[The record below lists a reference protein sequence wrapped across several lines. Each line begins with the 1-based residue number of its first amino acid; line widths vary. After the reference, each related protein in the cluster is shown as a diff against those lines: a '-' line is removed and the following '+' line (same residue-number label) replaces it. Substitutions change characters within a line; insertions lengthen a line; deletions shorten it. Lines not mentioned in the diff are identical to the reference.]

1 MQLDSV
7 RVVDFTRLLPGP
19 YATQLL
25 ADMGADVIKVEDT
38 DGGDYARYMPPTTD
52 AGVGAIFDGVNRGK
66 QSISVD
72 CTTDAGQEVVH
83 RLAADADVF
92 IEGFRPG
99 VTERLS
105 VDYETIA
112 EHNPEIVYVSLTGYG
127 QSGPLADRAGHDLNY
142 CGRAGLLSMT
152 RTDPSSTPQLPGFP
166 VADMSGGLF
175 AAMAA
180 LGGLCSRAFG
190 EDTNGTYVDIAMTDV
205 VLSLGQAVYASEFS
219 GDDPAAGSTPLTGAH
234 PWYDVYATSDDE
246 YVTLAALEPK
256 FWRTFCEA
264 VDRPDLLESHLNT
277 DPAVT
282 EALEDEL
289 TSLFAE
295 RTREEWIECFAGTD
309 AMVDPVFDP
318 AEAIAQDRV
327 QRRIIT
333 DDRAPPRVG
342 FPAVTERPETDERVP
357 ARGADTAG
365 VLTELGYDREAIDRM
380 AENGVVEC
388 DR

>member
-1 MQLDSV
+1 MQLDSI

-52 AGVGAIFDGVNRGK
+52 ADVGAIFDGVNRGK
-66 QSISVD
+66 RSISVD
-72 CTTDAGQEVVH
+72 CTTDDGQEVVH

-99 VTERLS
+99 VTDRLN

-112 EHNPEIVYVSLTGYG
+112 EQNPEIVYVSLTGYG
-127 QSGPLADRAGHDLNY
+127 QSGPLAARAGHDLNY

-152 RTDPSSTPQLPGFP
+152 RTDSSSTPQLPGFP

-190 EDTNGTYVDIAMTDV
+190 EDTGGTYVDIAMTDV
-205 VLSLGQAVYASEFS
+205 VLSMGQAVYTSVFS
-219 GDDPAAGSTPLTGAH
+219 GDDPEAGTTPLTGAH

-256 FWRTFCEA
+256 FWRTFCET
-264 VDRPDLLESHLNT
+264 VDRPDLLQYHLGS
-277 DPAVT
+277 DPATT
-282 EALEDEL
+282 EALKDEL
-289 TSLFAE
+289 TELFAE
-295 RTREEWIECFAGTD
+295 RTRAEWMDRFAGTD

-333 DDRAPPRVG
+333 DERGSPRVG
-342 FPAVTERPETDERVP
+342 FPAVTDLPETDERVP
-357 ARGADTAG
+357 VRGADTVS
-365 VLTELGYDREAIDRM
+365 VLSELGYDRESIDRL
-380 AENGVVEC
+380 AENGVVES
-388 DR
+388 DG